1 MKPRRDWLR
10 PGRLV
15 EVRGGQMRPDRL
27 VEAKE
32 GLVEAR
38 ETS

>member
-1 MKPRRDWLR
+1 MR